1 MDRQY
6 SRWVSAQTGDGRQEF
21 RRSMRAERLFRPIG
35 RSPAPGAFNALND
48 FVMRFSTQR
57 AAAIAT
63 AATILFAL
71 SATTGSGA
79 IAQDQ
84 TVRAPIQNL
93 AEETPAAADEIRFTA
108 TEVVQPLPDQTA
120 ADQTLAESA
129 PQPAVATTSA
139 RSLRALVDTMPADAV
154 LSRDLNCLAT
164 AIYFEARG
172 ETLDGQLAVGEVIIN
187 RAESGRFPQDYC
199 GVVTQAG
206 QFSFVT
212 GGAMP
217 QASRTSAAWQ
227 RASAIARIAHEE
239 LWDSKAGNALFFHA
253 SRVKP
258 SWANRRTALARIDS
272 HIFYR

>member
-1 MDRQY
+1 
-6 SRWVSAQTGDGRQEF
+6 
-21 RRSMRAERLFRPIG
+21 MRAERQFRPIG
-35 RSPAPGAFNALND
+35 RSPASGAFNALND
-48 FVMRFSTQR
+48 CVMRFSTQR

-63 AATILFAL
+63 AATLLFAL
-71 SATTGSGA
+71 SATAGSGA

-84 TVRAPIQNL
+84 TVRAPNQTL
-93 AEETPAAADEIRFTA
+93 AEETSAPADQIRFTA
-108 TEVVQPLPDQTA
+108 TEVVQPLP
-120 ADQTLAESA
+120 EST
-129 PQPAVATTSA
+129 PQPAAATA
-139 RSLRALVDTMPADAV
+139 PSLRALVDTMPADAV
-154 LSRDLNCLAT
+154 LSRDLTCLAT

-217 QASRTSAAWQ
+217 QARRSSPAWQ

-239 LWDSKAGNALFFHA
+239 LWDSKADNALFFHA
-253 SRVKP
+253 SRVRP

>member
-1 MDRQY
+1 
-6 SRWVSAQTGDGRQEF
+6 
-21 RRSMRAERLFRPIG
+21 MRAERLFRPIG

-48 FVMRFSTQR
+48 FLMRFSTQR

-71 SATTGSGA
+71 SATAGSGA

-108 TEVVQPLPDQTA
+108 TAVVQPLPDRS
-120 ADQTLAESA
+120 LAEST
-129 PQPAVATTSA
+129 PQPTVATTSA
-139 RSLRALVDTMPADAV
+139 PSLRALVDTMPADAV

>member
-1 MDRQY
+1 
-6 SRWVSAQTGDGRQEF
+6 
-21 RRSMRAERLFRPIG
+21 MRVERPFHAIG

-48 FVMRFSTQR
+48 CVMRFTTQR

-63 AATILFAL
+63 AATFLFAL
-71 SATTGSGA
+71 SATAGSGA
-79 IAQDQ
+79 MAQDQ
-84 TVRAPIQNL
+84 TVRAPVQTES
-93 AEETPAAADEIRFTA
+93 APADEIRFTA
-108 TEVVQPLPDQTA
+108 TEVVQPLP
-120 ADQTLAESA
+120 EST
-129 PQPAVATTSA
+129 PQPAVATASA
-139 RSLRALVDTMPADAV
+139 PSLRALVDTMPADAV
-154 LSRDLNCLAT
+154 LSRELTCLAT

-217 QASRTSAAWQ
+217 QASRSSPAWQ

-253 SRVKP
+253 SRVRP